1 MQDNKQR
8 DRTRERDTTEATID
22 NERMG
27 RNSLQGDEQESV
39 RNERQSQPDERGQ
52 ADDMDESFDKLDKE
66 KRARADLN
74 KGARRA

>member
-8 DRTRERDTTEATID
+8 DRTREPETTEATID

-27 RNSLQGDEQESV
+27 RNALQGDDQKNV
-39 RNERQSQPDERGQ
+39 RNERRSQPDERGQ
-52 ADDMDESFDKLDKE
+52 ADDIDESFDKLDKD

-74 KGARRA
+74 KGARRD